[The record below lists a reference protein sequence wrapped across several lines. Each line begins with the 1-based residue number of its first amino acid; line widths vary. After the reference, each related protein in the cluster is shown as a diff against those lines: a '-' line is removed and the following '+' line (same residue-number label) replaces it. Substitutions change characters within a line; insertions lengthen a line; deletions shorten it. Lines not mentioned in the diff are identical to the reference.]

1 MSNPTEYQ
9 IESAL
14 RFYEILC
21 DQSEDDIDDE
31 FLTVQP
37 DATEE

>member
-1 MSNPTEYQ
+1 MSNPTSEQ
-9 IESAL
+9 FEDAL

-37 DATEE
+37 DATKE